1 MKLNMKKLFGTLF
14 LTFAVAFMFA
24 QGNIEGIWY
33 NTTKTGKVKI
43 FKKGDS
49 YYGKIIWLKEPLSEK
64 TGKPKTDENN
74 PESKYRSNPIIGL
87 EVLQNF
93 VYDDGKFVDGTIY
106 DPENGKTYKCKMTLT
121 DANNLDVR
129 GYIGIPALGRT
140 EKWTRTKE

>member
-1 MKLNMKKLFGTLF
+1 MKKTIGTLTLILAISF
-14 LTFAVAFMFA
+14 SFA
-24 QGNIEGIWY
+24 QGNIEGVWY
-33 NTTKTGKVKI
+33 NTTKTGKVQI
-43 FKKGDS
+43 YKKGNA
-49 YYGKIIWLKEPLSEK
+49 YFGKIIWLKEPLSET

-74 PESKYRSNPIIGL
+74 LEEKLRATPIIGL
-87 EVLQNF
+87 VVLKNF
-93 VYDDGKFVDGTIY
+93 VHEDGKFVNGTIY